1 MNDEIKTSLNSKLY
15 LFLQSQFVSMSHQEK
30 SPLISSDPLL
40 KPFEQSI
47 MRRYQNSV
55 LKEIQITEN
64 ERLLSDCCNN
74 HLYYGLHN
82 TERGW
87 VFREKAPHA
96 KSVIIYGDFSYWKI
110 EERYALWSIGNG
122 DWEITLP
129 YSFLRHGM
137 LYKLWIVW
145 HDGADERLPAYC
157 RRVVQDEKTKIFAAQ
172 VWSPPAPWKWTCSAP
187 PRPKHPL
194 IYEAHIGMSSEDAKV
209 SSYLEFSKLVL
220 PRIVKLGYNTIQL
233 MAVQEHPYYGSF
245 GYQVSNFFA
254 PSSRFG
260 TPDELKELIDRAHQY
275 HLSVIL
281 DIVHSHSVIN
291 EKEGLSRFDGSE
303 YLYFHAG
310 PRGFHPV
317 WNSRCFNYGKNDTL
331 LFLLSNLKYWLEE
344 FHFDGFRFDGVTS
357 MCYLDHGIGVDF
369 LNYNQY
375 FDDNVD
381 EEALTY
387 LSLAQKL
394 VKQINNQAFTIAE
407 DVSGMPGL
415 AFPIDKGGIGFDYR
429 MSMGIA
435 DYWTKI
441 IKEIPDEQWHVGDI
455 YFRLTDKRNEEEVI
469 SYAESHDQAMVGDQ
483 TIIFRLIG
491 KKMYDY
497 MSVFT
502 PDLDVERG
510 IALHKLIRFAT
521 LSLSNAGYLNFMGNE
536 FGHPEWID
544 FPREGNNWSY
554 QYARRQ
560 WHLTDNETL
569 KYKFLNHFDQVIIH
583 FITNNAVLDN
593 SPVPIIQNN
602 HDQVLAFRR
611 GDFIFI
617 FNFNPIQSFTDYEIG
632 CSKGEYVIY
641 LDSDDPVFGGFD
653 RVDNKQ
659 KYPSY
664 ERAGNHYIRLYIP
677 VRTTFV
683 LKPRD

>member
-1 MNDEIKTSLNSKLY
+1 
-15 LFLQSQFVSMSHQEK
+15 
-30 SPLISSDPLL
+30 
-40 KPFEQSI
+40 

-110 EERYALWSIGNG
+110 EERYALWPIGNG

-145 HDGADERLPAYC
+145 QDGADERLPAYC
-157 RRVVQDEKTKIFAAQ
+157 RRVIQDEKTKIFAAQ
-172 VWSPPAPWKWTCSAP
+172 VWSPPTPWKWAYSSP

-260 TPDELKELIDRAHQY
+260 TPDELKELIDTAHQY

-317 WNSRCFNYGKNDTL
+317 WNSRCFNYGKNETL

-369 LNYNQY
+369 LNYHQY
-375 FDDNVD
+375 FDDNID

-415 AFPIDKGGIGFDYR
+415 AFPIEKGGIGFDYR

-435 DYWTKI
+435 DYWTKT

-455 YFRLTDKRNEEEVI
+455 YFRLTDKRNEEEVM

-560 WHLTDNETL
+560 WHLSDNETL
-569 KYKFLNHFDQVIIH
+569 KYKFLNHFDQEIIH
-583 FITNNAVLDN
+583 FIINSAVLDN
-593 SPVPIIQNN
+593 SPAPIIRNN

-617 FNFNPIQSFTDYEIG
+617 FNFSPTQSYTDYEIG
-632 CSKGEYVIY
+632 CSKGEYVIH
-641 LDSDDPVFGGFD
+641 LNSDDPVFGGFNRLD
-653 RVDNKQ
+653 DKQ

-664 ERAGNHYIRLYIP
+664 EREGNHYIRLYIP